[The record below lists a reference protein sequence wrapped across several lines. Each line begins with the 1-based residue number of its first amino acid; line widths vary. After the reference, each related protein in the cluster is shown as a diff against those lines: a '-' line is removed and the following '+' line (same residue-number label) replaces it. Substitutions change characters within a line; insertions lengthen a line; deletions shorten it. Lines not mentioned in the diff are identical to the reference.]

1 MLILTVNPGSS
12 SLRAHLV
19 DTTDHRVV
27 DAAEIGH
34 PADSDEAR
42 KELRELLDRMPT
54 DAISAV
60 GHRLVHGGP
69 ELTEAVAVDN
79 ELCEKVRGLT
89 SLAPLHVPNTV
100 ALLDFLRT
108 EIPERPHVLCPDT
121 AFHHGLSEVARTYAL
136 PRQWRDDWGLRRYGF
151 HGISFAWALLRAS
164 ELLGKPAESL
174 NLLIAHLSGGSSVCA
189 VRGGRSVDTSMGFTP
204 LEGLAMAKRSGTV
217 DPGML
222 MWLLREQKLTLEE
235 LEHGLQHESGLLGL
249 SGGLSEDTRELVR
262 AARDGDDRAQ
272 LALDVFTHRTRR
284 ELAGVAASLD
294 RIDGLV
300 LTGDIG
306 WDQPEVAEDIAA
318 GLGVLG
324 FRGGLDTARDEDA
337 VISRGGVP
345 VLTVRSREELQL
357 AMETARAAQP
367 SRS

>member
-1 MLILTVNPGSS
+1 MLVLTVNPGSS

-19 DTTDHRVV
+19 DTTDNRVV
-27 DAAEIGH
+27 DAAEIEH

-42 KELRELLDRMPT
+42 RELRDLLGRTPT
-54 DAISAV
+54 GAITAV
-60 GHRLVHGGP
+60 GHRLVHGGQTI
-69 ELTEAVAVDN
+69 TEPVAVDN
-79 ELCEKVRGLT
+79 ELCDQVRELT

-100 ALLDFLRT
+100 ALLDFLRE

-121 AFHHGLSEVARTYAL
+121 AFHNGLPEAASTYAL
-136 PRQWRDDWGLRRYGF
+136 PRQWREQWGLRRYGF
-151 HGISFAWALLRAS
+151 HGLSFAWALGRAA
-164 ELLGKPAESL
+164 ELLGKPAAEL

-204 LEGLAMAKRSGTV
+204 LEGLVMAKRAGTV
-217 DPGML
+217 DPGL
-222 MWLLREQKLTLEE
+222 LVWLLREKKLSVDE
-235 LEHGLQHESGLLGL
+235 LERGLQKESGLLGL
-249 SGGLSEDTRELVR
+249 SGGFSEDTRDLVP
-262 AARDGDDRAQ
+262 AAREGDDRAA
-272 LALDVFTHRTRR
+272 LALNVFAHRARR

-306 WDQPEVAEDIAA
+306 WDQPELAEDIAA
-318 GLGVLG
+318 GLGILG
-324 FRGGLDTARDEDA
+324 FRGDLDTARDEDA
-337 VISRGGVP
+337 VLSRSGVP

-367 SRS
+367 SRA